1 MATTGSDEKNTLYS
15 DKNQSL
21 YTGCPEK
28 VVDASY
34 RNTAKPNVMF
44 L

>member
-21 YTGCPEK
+21 YAGCPEK
-28 VVDASY
+28 DADASY
-34 RNTAKPNVMF
+34 KKIVKPNVMF